1 MAEIEIRTTGELI
14 VNLEVVGRITWAKPL
29 IESEIA
35 GLYDDHG
42 YGYDEWGDPFDCS
55 PCDEKDD
62 LLKDIEDA
70 VGRVQRLLGDV
81 SERLDGMGLSDGLT
95 RQRVIEAQ
103 GVLKGL
109 EFSV

>member
-14 VNLEVVGRITWAKPL
+14 VNLEVVGRIAWAKPL

-35 GLYDDHG
+35 GIYDDHG
-42 YGYDEWGDPFDCS
+42 LGYDEFGDPLDCS
-55 PCDEKDD
+55 ACDERDD
-62 LLKDIEDA
+62 LLEEIEDA
-70 VGRVQRLLGDV
+70 VGRVQRLLDDV
-81 SERLDGMGLSDGLT
+81 NKRLDGMGLSDGMT

-103 GVLKGL
+103 GVLNGL